1 MVDQA
6 DSLKLENLVH
16 VQYNKEQSCGSL
28 CTRRRLIIRTM
39 IPLHQFRIHASGS
52 ICKII
57 NEYLVICLTKKK
69 KKQEFTAE
77 WRETGSTGPEEI
89 KNCNQMEHHNI
100 NRSLSILRAHWDA
113 IFPDFIFKSCLT
125 TRTWDKHFTLW
136 KQRIFQET
144 EMSNLSNYHNWI

>member
-16 VQYNKEQSCGSL
+16 MQYNKEQSCRFL

-69 KKQEFTAE
+69 KNKNSLLSEE
-77 WRETGSTGPEEI
+77 RREVLDQKKLKIAI
-89 KNCNQMEHHNI
+89 KWNTTILIGVLVSYEHI
-100 NRSLSILRAHWDA
+100 EMQSFLISSLSLV
-113 IFPDFIFKSCLT
+113 
-125 TRTWDKHFTLW
+125 
-136 KQRIFQET
+136 
-144 EMSNLSNYHNWI
+144 

>member
-6 DSLKLENLVH
+6 DSLKLENLAH
-16 VQYNKEQSCGSL
+16 MQYNKEQSCRFL

-57 NEYLVICLTKKK
+57 KRIFSHLVNKRN
-69 KKQEFTAE
+69 QEVTAE
-77 WRETGSTGPEEI
+77 WRETGSTGPKEI

-100 NRSLSILRAHWDA
+100 NRSFSILRAHWDA

-144 EMSNLSNYHNWI
+144 EMSNLPNYHNRI

>member
-6 DSLKLENLVH
+6 DSLKLENLAH
-16 VQYNKEQSCGSL
+16 MQYNKEQSCRFL

-57 NEYLVICLTKKK
+57 KRIFSHLFNKK

-77 WRETGSTGPEEI
+77 WRETGSTGPKEI

-100 NRSLSILRAHWDA
+100 NRSFSILRAHWDA

-144 EMSNLSNYHNWI
+144 EMSNLPNYHNWI